1 VLHGSIAVRDR
12 IARAVKPPG
21 SVGVRGG
28 SWADS
33 ETATVNTRPLSA
45 QRRWRGSPSPAV
57 TLGRIIVARVVRRSW
72 LAIEMKELASRRSPR
87 VAPASEIR
95 GPGFDPDLRE
105 APEPSP
111 LARPPHP
118 GTSRGARGQ
127 AEIRTDGS
135 TGTAAEFHN
144 GDARRHPSRTLSRYS
159 RSRPRFGC
167 PRPVSSRRAR
177 NLVGRGDHAGQGS
190 E

>member
-21 SVGVRGG
+21 SVGVRVD
-28 SWADS
+28 SWVDS
-33 ETATVNTRPLSA
+33 ETATADTRPLSA
-45 QRRWRGSPSPAV
+45 QRLLRGSPSPTV

-87 VAPASEIR
+87 VAPASEIL

-118 GTSRGARGQ
+118 GTSHGARGR

-135 TGTAAEFHN
+135 TGTAAAFDN
-144 GDARRHPSRTLSRYS
+144 GDARRQPSRTLSRCS
-159 RSRPRFGC
+159 RSRPRFGST
-167 PRPVSSRRAR
+167 RIGSSRRTP
-177 NLVGRGDHAGQGS
+177 NLVGRADHPGQGS